1 MNVSIDFETR
11 SRVDLPKLGLD
22 KYSRDPS
29 TEVICMATRSVERSP
44 SSGSRARHPRPLGY
58 LTRQPNFQRGTRR
71 SR

>member
-29 TEVICMATRSVERSP
+29 TEVICMAYSFGGAEPELWIP
-44 SSGSRARHPRPLGY
+44 SETPTPTETAT
-58 LTRQPNFQRGTRR
+58 LTP
-71 SR
+71 